1 MQSSVDTRVAQIT
14 RVEGRWLSSGPFM
27 LVADVGSDGRGAA
40 RGRLHILLELL
51 VDHPDRSAM
60 AREILALIRDTY
72 YDANGTLTMG
82 LRRAVEAANWA
93 LFQYNLRLPPLQ
105 RQYGGVTLVVLSDTD
120 LYIAQ
125 AGPSLVY
132 VVQADDL
139 QQYPSDSPW
148 LSDDTPDPDEL
159 VDWNPLGRQRA
170 VRVDLYHVEV
180 EPGDRIALTSPLVA
194 RLVSG
199 GDLRALLDSE
209 PETAVLYLARLAGQ
223 ADLSA
228 IVVEILGERTSEQPL
243 LYAPAPRPAPS
254 WSPRPPSGPPGPF
267 YGDEVRDMAG
277 RVWTAGSTG
286 AQDFLRRLLPSP
298 SDTPPDVA
306 PPPRPTP
313 RPTPVSPSAYAG
325 PPPAHG
331 QGRAVPHSIPRAT
344 RATPGRAQAET
355 PFYSR
360 ERNADYGAYSGGR
373 RPRDMGGPAPA
384 RPVWGRFQPRLAWL
398 MFPAS
403 VLLVLLAVSL
413 LLQWNRGQ
421 ADTSEVKTLSAE
433 AAQYRAMMEQ
443 DRQFKLLF
451 DQTQQR
457 ATGGQPAAARP
468 ANDARAPNGLA
479 LSITPGPLAPAD
491 PNALV
496 AGVVTFTI
504 QGEGPFFAYA
514 SPYILDHFTQTDLHL
529 HWLNGKYVFYIGPTP
544 PEPGTPTP
552 FPTATLVPSG
562 LSSARVPTP
571 NPAALTL
578 PNQPYSRL
586 RNLGA
591 IPFSE
596 VALAPQPPSDYRD
609 IQDVKDGHV
618 YVIFTPDG
626 VFAKFQVVASD
637 LPYPRDRPGRLLL
650 KWIYQPSKQ
659 RQFR

>member
-1 MQSSVDTRVAQIT
+1 MQSAVDTKVAQIT
-14 RVEGRWLSSGPFM
+14 RVEGRWLSNGPFV
-27 LVADVGSDGRGAA
+27 LVTDVGGDGRGAS

-51 VDHPDRSAM
+51 VDHPDRSGM
-60 AREILALIRDTY
+60 AKDILALIRDTY
-72 YDANGTLTMG
+72 YNATGTLTMG

-93 LFQYNLRLPPLQ
+93 LFQYNLRLPPVQ
-105 RQYGGVTLVVLSDTD
+105 RQYGGATLVVLSDTD

-139 QQYPSDSPW
+139 QQYPTDSPW
-148 LSDDTPDPDEL
+148 LSDDTPDPDDL

-180 EPGDRIALTSPLVA
+180 EPGDRVALTSPLVA
-194 RLVSG
+194 RLVAGS
-199 GDLRALLDSE
+199 DLRTLLDAD
-209 PETAVLYLARLAGQ
+209 PDAAVLYLARLAGQ

-228 IVVEILGERTSEQPL
+228 IVVEILGERTVEQAL
-243 LYAPAPRPAPS
+243 LYAPTTRSAPS
-254 WSPRPPSGPPGPF
+254 WTAWPPPGGPAPL
-267 YGDEVRDMAG
+267 YGDEMRDMAG
-277 RVWTAGSTG
+277 RVWAAGSAG

-298 SDTPPDVA
+298 SDTPPNVGPLPRA
-306 PPPRPTP
+306 TPVPPRAEPPPR
-313 RPTPVSPSAYAG
+313 RASAS
-325 PPPAHG
+325 
-331 QGRAVPHSIPRAT
+331 QSRSIPHSPPRAT
-344 RATPGRAQAET
+344 RSSARRADAEI
-355 PFYSR
+355 PFYGRGQSSVYAASAGPR
-360 ERNADYGAYSGGR
+360 EPGVPLRGGR
-373 RPRDMGGPAPA
+373 PSR
-384 RPVWGRFQPRLAWL
+384 RFQPRLAWL

-413 LLQWNRGQ
+413 FLQWNRGQ
-421 ADTSEVKTLSAE
+421 ATTSEVKTLSAE
-433 AAQYRAMMEQ
+433 AAQYQAMMDQ

-457 ATGGQPAAARP
+457 AAGAPAPTRF
-468 ANDARAPNGLA
+468 ANSAPKAGNGLA
-479 LSITPGPLAPAD
+479 LSITPAPLAPAD

-504 QGEGPFFAYA
+504 QGDGPFFAYA

-552 FPTATLVPSG
+552 FPTATLVPTG

-571 NPAALTL
+571 NPTALTL

-591 IPFSE
+591 IPFSD

>member
-1 MQSSVDTRVAQIT
+1 MQSAVDTRVAQIT
-14 RVEGRWLSSGPFM
+14 RVEGRWLNHGPFV
-27 LVADVGSDGRGAA
+27 LVTDVGGDGRGAS

-60 AREILALIRDTY
+60 AQDILALIRDTY
-72 YDANGTLTMG
+72 YNATGTLTMG

-93 LFQYNLRLPPLQ
+93 LFQYNLRLLPVQ
-105 RQYGGVTLVVLSDTD
+105 RQYGGATLVVLSDTD

-132 VVQADDL
+132 IVQADDL
-139 QQYPSDSPW
+139 QQYPTDSPW
-148 LSDDTPDPDEL
+148 LSDDTPDPDDL

-180 EPGDRIALTSPLVA
+180 QPGDRVALTSPLVA
-194 RLVSG
+194 RLME
-199 GDLRALLDSE
+199 GDGLRTLLDAG
-209 PETAVLYLARLAGQ
+209 PEAAVLYLARLAGQ
-223 ADLSA
+223 ANLSA
-228 IVVEILGERTSEQPL
+228 IVVEILGQRSGEQAL
-243 LYAPAPRPAPS
+243 LYAPTTRSAPPWTSWPQPVGPAPLD
-254 WSPRPPSGPPGPF
+254 
-267 YGDEVRDMAG
+267 GDEMRDMAG
-277 RVWTAGSTG
+277 RVWAASSAG

-298 SDTPPDVA
+298 SDTPPSAA
-306 PPPRPTP
+306 PPPRARPAAPRAEPPRRRASATQSQSIPHTP
-313 RPTPVSPSAYAG
+313 PRGARPSAR
-325 PPPAHG
+325 H
-331 QGRAVPHSIPRAT
+331 V
-344 RATPGRAQAET
+344 EVEV

-360 ERNADYGAYSGGR
+360 GQGSVYAAAPPDPGIPLRGGR
-373 RPRDMGGPAPA
+373 PSR
-384 RPVWGRFQPRLAWL
+384 RFQPRLAWL

-403 VLLVLLAVSL
+403 VLVVLLAVSL

-421 ADTSEVKTLSAE
+421 AATPEVKTLSAE
-433 AAQYRAMMEQ
+433 AAQYNAMMEQ
-443 DRQFKLLF
+443 DRQFKLLYE
-451 DQTQQR
+451 QTQQR
-457 ATGGQPAAARP
+457 ATGAQPGPTRLANGDPKPAR
-468 ANDARAPNGLA
+468 GLT
-479 LSITPGPLAPAD
+479 LSITPAALAPVD
-491 PNALV
+491 PDALV

-504 QGEGPFFAYA
+504 QGDGPFFAYA

-571 NPAALTL
+571 NPTALTS

-591 IPFSE
+591 IPFSD

-650 KWIYQPSKQ
+650 KWVYQPSKQ